1 MTHGLTSKWIYISR
15 TVSNIGPLLHP
26 LEERIRTKLIPA
38 LTGRPSPNDIE
49 RKLLALPSRLGGIG
63 LVDPTETS
71 AMEYSSSLRVAA
83 PLIHLILAQDPRYPF
98 EALEEQIMAKTEICR
113 EKSEQQ
119 SEAAKLLKSTL
130 PRSLQRAVDLAQEKG
145 ASSWLTVLPLMD
157 MGFCFHKS
165 AFRDALALRYGWPP
179 LLTPSHCA
187 CGTHFSVDH
196 ALSCPKGGF
205 PSIRHNEIR
214 DLTANLLSEVCSD
227 DSIEPDLQPL
237 TGEGFALSTTNTQDN
252 GFWGDGLNVRI
263 LTLECLTPMLL
274 RTNMGVCVLVIE
286 SMN

>member
-1 MTHGLTSKWIYISR
+1 MHLKPGWSSRNHIFLLPSRSFRIQASTSPQRADRILVLHWALKNSPPNMSEKVGQWCAEVDKRAVIAVIQPHAAYAAMTHGLTSKWIHISR

-38 LTGRPSPNDIE
+38 LTGRSPPNDIE

-98 EALEEQIMAKTEICR
+98 EALEEQIMAKTEIRR

-145 ASSWLTVLPLMD
+145 ASSWLTVLPD
-157 MGFCFHKS
+157 GYGFLPPQKCFQRCS
-165 AFRDALALRYGWPP
+165 GSEIWVAAL
-179 LLTPSHCA
+179 
-187 CGTHFSVDH
+187 
-196 ALSCPKGGF
+196 
-205 PSIRHNEIR
+205 
-214 DLTANLLSEVCSD
+214 
-227 DSIEPDLQPL
+227 
-237 TGEGFALSTTNTQDN
+237 TNT
-252 GFWGDGLNVRI
+252 FPL
-263 LTLECLTPMLL
+263 CLWHPL
-274 RTNMGVCVLVIE
+274 
-286 SMN
+286 